1 MYIYVCV
8 RVYKLDTLIQVCNLE
23 EFLHLVTE
31 SGKKSIL
38 SFTYLYKN

>member
-1 MYIYVCV
+1 MYVCV
-8 RVYKLDTLIQVCNLE
+8 CKLDTLIQVCNLE

>member
-8 RVYKLDTLIQVCNLE
+8 YACVCKLDTLIQVCNLE
-23 EFLHLVTE
+23 EFLVTE